1 MTTSF
6 SILNSGVV
14 YFTTV
19 VVYTCT
25 YRERSKYGVC
35 ACVRR
40 RSNFITAGEEHTRRS
55 ENECN
60 SLKDANKQRRRLL
73 HPETHKH
80 EFPTPP
86 PYPSYYCQRTLIL
99 LLFLLL
105 ILYYIFSVLLL
116 LTRRRLCPTWF
127 AYITPVGIHNFSD
140 IGLTTLYMYIVTP
153 TLKHTRHRRT
163 VTLEW
168 KR

>member
-19 VVYTCT
+19 VVYTW
-25 YRERSKYGVC
+25 EKQIWGVW

-40 RSNFITAGEEHTRRS
+40 RSNFITSGEEHTRRS

-60 SLKDANKQRRRLL
+60 SLKDANKQRSRLL

-80 EFPTPP
+80 EFPSPVSELLLPKNSYSSPP
-86 PYPSYYCQRTLIL
+86 PPDLIL
-99 LLFLLL
+99 HFLGS
-105 ILYYIFSVLLL
+105 IIINSAAAAVPYTCS
-116 LTRRRLCPTWF
+116 F

-140 IGLTTLYMYIVTP
+140 IGLTTRYTCIYSAP
-153 TLKHTRHRRT
+153 PP
-163 VTLEW
+163 
-168 KR
+168 